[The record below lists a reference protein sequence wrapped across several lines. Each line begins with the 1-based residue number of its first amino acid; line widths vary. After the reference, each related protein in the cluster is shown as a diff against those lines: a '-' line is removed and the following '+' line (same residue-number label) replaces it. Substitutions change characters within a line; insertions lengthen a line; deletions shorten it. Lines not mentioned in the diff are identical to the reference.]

1 MMELTTA
8 AQEMYQLRKDL
19 EQHIASAK
27 AREDE
32 LRGQIKQRA
41 NVLASAEQGL
51 DLEKV
56 RLAKTVVYVNG
67 SYDRAGDDRASVI
80 HDAIRQLATG
90 EPIRQF
96 YGDLWSHYFGTKNYD
111 RWCGQ
116 RSDHQYGYG
125 PGHGSIVFRVGVID
139 NVRKT
144 RTQADLTAE
153 EIEAA
158 IYYLTNIKRVQ
169 DAEAVAAKQAAA

>member
-1 MMELTTA
+1 MELTTA

-90 EPIRQF
+90 EPVREV
-96 YGDLWSHYFGTKNYD
+96 YGDLWQRYFGTKSYD
-111 RWCGQ
+111 RWHGQ
-116 RSDHQYGYG
+116 RSDHPYFMG
-125 PGHGSIVFRVGVID
+125 PGHGSIIFEVGLVKS
-139 NVRKT
+139 VRET

-153 EIEAA
+153 EVEAA

-169 DAEAVAAKQAAA
+169 DAEAAAAKQAAA